1 MCKRIL
7 KCFFVMLLWQSATAQ
22 DIHLSQF
29 YETPLLRNPALA
41 GIFTGDVRVQAVY
54 RNQWQSVTY
63 PYRTNALSAEY
74 KFPVGFA
81 NDFLT
86 IGLQTFYDVAGVAR
100 LSTAQVMPAINF
112 HKALNEENNSYL
124 SAGFMAGYVQRNF
137 NDKNLTFDNQYT
149 GGRYNASAPSGE
161 NWGTLRRGFA
171 DFAAG
176 LSFSSSLANAGN
188 YYIGVSLFHLT
199 KPQESFMQKEF
210 VLMRKF
216 QANAGVKASFNDDLQ
231 FRGEVN
237 YLKQGPFS
245 EIMLGGLATYHVT
258 DMYEEGTN
266 IKSVSVSGGIFLRLN
281 DAAVPVVK
289 LNYNNFEIGL
299 SYDAN
304 ISKLS
309 TASRGRG
316 GYEMSLSYKGF
327 LNGYGSTQG
336 LMTCPVF

>member
-7 KCFFVMLLWQSATAQ
+7 NCFVLLLLLLTTRAQ

-74 KFPVGFA
+74 KFPVGYA

-86 IGLQTFYDVAGVAR
+86 IGLQTFYDVAGIAR
-100 LSTAQVMPAINF
+100 LSTAQVMPAVNF
-112 HKALNEENNSYL
+112 HKALNEEKNSFL
-124 SAGFMAGYVQRNF
+124 SAGFMAGYVQRYF

-149 GGRYNASAPSGE
+149 GGVYNPSAPSGE
-161 NWGTLRRGFA
+161 NFAYLKRGFA

-188 YYIGVSLFHLT
+188 YYLGVSLFHLT
-199 KPQESFMQKEF
+199 KPSESFNQKEF

-237 YLKQGPFS
+237 FLKQGPFT
-245 EIMLGGLATYHVT
+245 EIMLGGLATYHIT
-258 DMYEEGTN
+258 DMYEEGSN
-266 IKSVSVSGGIFLRLN
+266 IKSVSVSGGLFLRLN

-289 LNYNNFEIGL
+289 LNYNNFEVGL
-299 SYDAN
+299 SYDVN
-304 ISKLS
+304 ISKLT

-327 LNGYGSTQG
+327 LSGYSSTHG
-336 LMTCPVF
+336 LITCPVF

>member
-1 MCKRIL
+1 
-7 KCFFVMLLWQSATAQ
+7 
-22 DIHLSQF
+22 F
-29 YETPLLRNPALA
+29 YETPLLRIPARA

-63 PYRTNALSAEY
+63 PYRTSALSAEY
-74 KFPVGFA
+74 KFPVGYA

-86 IGLQTFYDVAGVAR
+86 IGLQTFYDVAGIAR
-100 LSTAQVMPAINF
+100 LSTAQVMPALNF
-112 HKALNEENNSYL
+112 HKALNEEKNSFL
-124 SAGFMAGYVQRNF
+124 SAGFMAGYVQRYF

-149 GGRYNASAPSGE
+149 GGQYNPSAPSGE
-161 NWGTLRRGFA
+161 NFAYLKRGFA
-171 DFAAG
+171 DYAAG

-199 KPQESFMQKEF
+199 KPSETFMNKEF

-216 QANAGVKASFNDDLQ
+216 QANAGVKAAFNDDLQ

-237 YLKQGPFS
+237 FLKQGPFT
-245 EIMLGGLATYHVT
+245 EIMLGGLATYHIT

-266 IKSVSVSGGIFLRLN
+266 IKSVSVSGGLFLRLN

-289 LNYNNFEIGL
+289 LNYNNFEVGM

-304 ISKLS
+304 ISKLT

-316 GYEMSLSYKGF
+316 GYELSLSYKGF
-327 LNGYGSTQG
+327 LSGYSSTHG
-336 LMTCPVF
+336 LITCPVF

>member
-1 MCKRIL
+1 M
-7 KCFFVMLLWQSATAQ
+7 FLLLCLPAAQAQ

-63 PYRTNALSAEY
+63 PYRTNTLSAEY
-74 KFPVGFA
+74 KSPIGYG

-86 IGLQTFYDVAGVAR
+86 IGLQTFYDVAGIGR
-100 LSTAQVMPAINF
+100 LSTVQVMPALNF
-112 HKALNEENNSYL
+112 HKSVSEASNSFL

-137 NDKNLTFDNQYT
+137 NDKHLTFDNQYN
-149 GGRYNASAPSGE
+149 GGRFDPSAPSGE

-188 YYIGVSLFHLT
+188 YYVGVSLFHLT
-199 KPQESFMQKEF
+199 KPKESFMNKEF
-210 VLMRKF
+210 VLLRKF
-216 QANAGVKASFNDDLQ
+216 QANAGVKVSFNDDLQ

-237 YLKQGPFS
+237 YLKQGPFT

-258 DMYEEGTN
+258 DMYEESTN
-266 IKSVSVSGGIFLRLN
+266 IKSVSVSGGLFLRLN

-289 LNYNNFEIGL
+289 LNYNNLEVGL

-304 ISKLS
+304 ISKLT

-316 GYEMSLSYKGF
+316 GYELSLSYKGF
-327 LNGYGSTQG
+327 LSGYSSTHG
-336 LMTCPVF
+336 LVTCPVF